1 MSTQSNSKKLIILLL
16 ILIAVLAISNIYQF
30 LSKSSTIQ
38 SFNTQV
44 NDLNSE
50 RETLQNEFIVSSS
63 RIDSLTEANINLESK
78 VSFSRDTIKRIKFAI
93 SQILKREKLSK
104 AQTDS
109 AKMLIAELNDKIA
122 NLAAQVDQLMEA
134 NTTLTNQNQELTS
147 NVNTL
152 SSEKQ
157 KVLDSL
163 TKSKKESEDLK
174 DLGSTM
180 RASYFKLSAIQE
192 KKNGKTSETTK
203 AKRTNIFRVQFN
215 LDDNPIAES
224 GTKEVYVILI
234 SPDGNVISDQPNTFT
249 TRNNEQ
255 KNYSDKLS
263 LDYKKGQTTPVSYDR
278 KIAKESKGTYTIQVY
293 QNGFKIGEGAIQLR

>member
-278 KIAKESKGTYTIQVY
+278 KIAKASKGTYTIQVY